1 MGIQGLSQ
9 RSDFRKQ
16 GEGRKSP
23 LQRHGARFLLA
34 LAASVFFTGCGE
46 MVEEEVEIGLQG
58 IAKYD
63 HFLAASR
70 MLREMGLET
79 GSYAQL
85 PQFPPPPNT
94 TLFLPASALKSEGM
108 LSELDDWVYSDGGVL
123 ICFLERG
130 GDTDLFQ
137 YDQGASKDFL
147 DYFEIGYEQISD
159 FKFEVVPE
167 DKEEKKE
174 YFKKKMREELDSIKP
189 NKKEDAEK
197 AEDEEEDPTEVKEL
211 VFEEE
216 GEMRPY
222 YKTDFTN
229 NYYIHYTDVEYA
241 EDEDDDFICL
251 DYDWGEGRIH
261 MWSTVAP
268 FTNDHLMKEEHATLL
283 WDLVQLGEPKRV
295 WFVHSSQLSF
305 MKLLWEKG
313 AFALVTLALLLF
325 LWIWASTQRFGPMFK
340 TINATKNTL
349 SDHLTASGYFFTKH
363 KADALIIEAVKE
375 KLYMKLARQANLPI
389 NAPAETIIS
398 VCETKALLNNTQ
410 LDLLKNPLPE
420 KKAAQLL
427 YISELQT
434 LSSTL

>member
-1 MGIQGLSQ
+1 
-9 RSDFRKQ
+9 
-16 GEGRKSP
+16 
-23 LQRHGARFLLA
+23 
-34 LAASVFFTGCGE
+34 

-85 PQFPPPPNT
+85 PQFPPPPDT
-94 TLFLPASALKSEGM
+94 TLFLPASALKTEGM
-108 LSELDDWVYSDGGVL
+108 LSKLDEWVYYDGGVL
-123 ICFLERG
+123 VCFLERG

-137 YDQGASKDFL
+137 YDQGSADDFL
-147 DYFEIGYEQISD
+147 EYFEIGYENVSEYQID
-159 FKFEVVPE
+159 VIPE
-167 DKEEKKE
+167 DKEEKKK
-174 YFKKKMREELDSIKP
+174 YFKEKMREGLDSIKP
-189 NKKEDAEK
+189 SQNKEEEEK
-197 AEDEEEDPTEVKEL
+197 TDEEEDPTEVKEL
-211 VFEEE
+211 TFDED

-229 NYYIHYTDVEYA
+229 NYYIHYTDQEYS

-251 DYDWGEGRIH
+251 DYDYGEGRIH

-268 FTNDHLMKEEHATLL
+268 FTNDHLQKEEHATLL
-283 WDLVQLGEPKRV
+283 WDLIQLSEPKRV

-305 MKLLWEKG
+305 WKLLWEKG
-313 AFALVTLALLLF
+313 SYAIMTLTLLLF

-340 TINATKNTL
+340 TIHATKNTL

-375 KLYMKLARQANLPI
+375 KIYVKLARLANLPI
-389 NAPAETIIS
+389 NTPAEDIIS
-398 VCETKALLNNTQ
+398 ASEKQELLNSTQ
-410 LDLLKNPLPE
+410 LNLLRNPLPE
-420 KKAAQLL
+420 KKVAQLL
-427 YISELQT
+427 YISELQN
-434 LSSTL
+434 LSSIL